1 MGEAYWEARRGD
13 LLRAF
18 QKLNPQVGDPCSTS
32 DGSPASARRPLLPPT
47 EAAPPPVNF
56 TVEEV
61 LRRVRSSNKN
71 SAGGLSGSDYQSLS
85 SWLHCDDELTGKL
98 VKLMNRIAAG
108 DVPHCIVGL
117 LTAGRGVVIP
127 KDEVGGLRPI
137 VVGHILLRFVGSL
150 ALSKEA
156 SPIRDFFKPVQFGVG
171 VQGVVSSWLPLS
183 APFWPSTRGP
193 LILVAMPRMLL
204 TRGIEPSCGGPCAG
218 ISHPSSP
225 SVVFYMVPRPPFS
238 SLRRALRVPPRFSTV
253 LVRDKAAPGVR
264 SATA

>member
-1 MGEAYWEARRGD
+1 
-13 LLRAF
+13 
-18 QKLNPQVGDPCSTS
+18 
-32 DGSPASARRPLLPPT
+32 
-47 EAAPPPVNF
+47 
-56 TVEEV
+56 
-61 LRRVRSSNKN
+61 
-71 SAGGLSGSDYQSLS
+71 
-85 SWLHCDDELTGKL
+85 
-98 VKLMNRIAAG
+98 MNRIAAG

-127 KDEVGGLRPI
+127 KDEVGGLRPF

-156 SPIRDFFKPVQFGVG
+156 SLIRDFFKPVQFGVG
-171 VQGVVSSWLPLS
+171 VQGGCELVAASISSFLALHP
-183 APFWPSTRGP
+183 GP